1 MENIKSPVTMET
13 TAENE
18 VESMPSKSFPTT
30 EEMLGPV
37 SVDDKLEDTAELE
50 ISNTVMNQSEKVNL
64 SSMEDTVTSENFK
77 RPAKRKSYTS
87 AEVANALFTEFENK
101 LVKTLRL
108 FSVDDMVE
116 MQKTRAQLKNQNE
129 KLKARII
136 ANERY
141 LASAKLAHYLIQ
153 NALVPDC
160 SETTDSATV
169 ENLPSQ
175 HQKEGN
181 EEEAARQLD
190 EKNVPK
196 LSDYDSPTKV
206 INQTVKRLVE
216 SSIIK
221 LPANNIEKKP
231 KLDTDFITDTSK
243 KASEDTYTLNDDQL
257 KEFLEDIIKVA
268 DEALHSDEY
277 ETPKPK
283 QSKNASKN
291 ITQNQPS
298 KNLTPVAGE
307 PEKKKA
313 TRRSN
318 GEPEKKKATR
328 RSNVKLVNPPDLVH
342 HNCHLCSKG
351 FYKAKE
357 LHNHYVSKHSTS
369 NESNGTFG
377 VDVHDEQ
384 TSTKCHLCGYVA
396 NSANDLIV
404 HKSHHVKPEFCAHK
418 CNKCE
423 LKFCLKSELEVHRQ
437 ICNRN

>member
-1 MENIKSPVTMET
+1 METVKSPVTMET
-13 TAENE
+13 AAENE
-18 VESMPSKSFPTT
+18 VGSVPSKSFPTT

-37 SVDDKLEDTAELE
+37 SVDDKLQDTAELE
-50 ISNTVMNQSEKVNL
+50 ISNMVMKKGNQAEEVNL
-64 SSMEDTVTSENFK
+64 SSKEDAATSENFK
-77 RPAKRKSYTS
+77 RPAKRKSFTS
-87 AEVANALFTEFENK
+87 TEVANALFTEFENK
-101 LVKTLRL
+101 LVKTLSL

-116 MQKTRAQLKNQNE
+116 MQKSRAFLKNQNE

-153 NALVPDC
+153 NALVPDR
-160 SETTDSATV
+160 SETTESTTV
-169 ENLPSQ
+169 ENLHSQ
-175 HQKEGN
+175 HQKENN
-181 EEEAARQLD
+181 EEEAAGQIND
-190 EKNVPK
+190 KNVPK
-196 LSDYDSPTKV
+196 YSGDYDSPTKV
-206 INQTVKRLVE
+206 INQTIKRLVE

-221 LPANNIEKKP
+221 LPANNIDKKP
-231 KLDTDFITDTSK
+231 KLDTDFIPDSSK
-243 KASEDTYTLNDDQL
+243 KASEDTYNLNDDQL
-257 KEFLEDIIKVA
+257 KEFLEEIIKMA
-268 DEALHSDEY
+268 DEALHADEY

-283 QSKNASKN
+283 QTKNASKN
-291 ITQNQPS
+291 ITQNQPT
-298 KNLTPVAGE
+298 KNLTPVA
-307 PEKKKA
+307 A
-313 TRRSN
+313 
-318 GEPEKKKATR
+318 EPEKKKATR

-404 HKSHHVKPEFCAHK
+404 HKSHHVRPEFCAHK

-437 ICNRN
+437 ICNNN